1 MKCYRST
8 SNALKH
14 KNVKFT
20 IICKDINMNFSNL
33 NELHKLVT
41 NIIGTSR
48 LITTSLMDNIEFM
61 ENELIGDKYIV
72 YKYRIYLK
80 HRKAYIGVRVITK
93 NNTIISTVF
102 TIGKEVPNDV
112 LNANN
117 LNRYQVY
124 TLSRIESP
132 TPLSYEVPG
141 QRDSPNFIIYRILG
155 QPIVDIQSWR
165 LIIDGLVKKKLV
177 YTYDELMNMRQ
188 VD

>member
-1 MKCYRST
+1 
-8 SNALKH
+8 
-14 KNVKFT
+14 
-20 IICKDINMNFSNL
+20 
-33 NELHKLVT
+33 
-41 NIIGTSR
+41 
-48 LITTSLMDNIEFM
+48 MDNIEFM